1 MINQWKSAL
10 YTGLKP
16 GICNNHVK
24 RLKHT
29 SFTTLVICLV
39 IMVLSPSAFAH
50 KVNIY
55 AYVEGDTVFTES
67 YFPDG
72 KKVRNGRIKIY
83 DEAGQLLLEGLTDTN
98 GQFSFSR
105 PLKNKLNIVLDA
117 SMGHRDEFVLRL
129 NASDN
134 DLKKKG
140 LRETGIPFK
149 KAVYGISV
157 IFVIAFFTQ
166 YFLKKNKKIST

>member
-1 MINQWKSAL
+1 MINQWKSVL

-16 GICNNHVK
+16 EICNNKMK
-24 RLKHT
+24 RLKYT
-29 SFTTLVICLV
+29 TFTALVICFLT
-39 IMVLSPSAFAH
+39 MVLSSSAFAH

-72 KKVRNGRIKIY
+72 KKVQNGKIKVY

-98 GQFSFSR
+98 GQFTFRR
-105 PLKNKLNIVLDA
+105 PLKNKLNIALDA

-129 NASDN
+129 NVSDN
-134 DLKKKG
+134 GLKKKE
-140 LRETGIPFK
+140 LKKTGIPFK
-149 KAVYGISV
+149 KAIYGVSV
-157 IFVIAFFTQ
+157 IFVIAFFIH
-166 YFLKKNKKIST
+166 YFLKKNKRINT